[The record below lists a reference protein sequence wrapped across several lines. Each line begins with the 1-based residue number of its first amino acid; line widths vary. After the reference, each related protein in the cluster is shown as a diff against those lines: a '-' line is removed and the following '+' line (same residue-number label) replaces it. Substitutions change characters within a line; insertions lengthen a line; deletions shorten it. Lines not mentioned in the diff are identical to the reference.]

1 MKILNKHVVFGF
13 FVLLICV
20 LALNYCAQK
29 ESYDIVI
36 LNGRVMDPFT
46 RTDVFANVGL
56 KDGKIAA
63 IVPVGQTLSGETVI
77 DATDLVVAPGFI
89 NIHGHEGIIDKTME
103 VSVRD
108 GVTTIIGG
116 NCGGACMTEDAI
128 LSVDKYFEM
137 LDEAGIYSNFA
148 TFAGHSSLRLL
159 VGVPDEQTP
168 ATKDHLVKILSLL
181 EADMK
186 AGALGVSFGP
196 FYVPGTT
203 YEEMMAS
210 ATKCA
215 EFGGGGSIHVR
226 YGTPFR
232 PVPSDEPLNIQ
243 AIREG
248 IQLGKEAD
256 VPMII
261 SHNGGASFGPV
272 QSGMA
277 LQIMYTAMEEGVKL
291 ISDVHPYDAFN
302 TSISAPVFSPPAF
315 AEQLPEMGAKISDI
329 KVQNSVV
336 IDDKVVMQSLEPFS
350 SIDQFNSIRN
360 KVLSREIPEP
370 GIIGHFYPSHM
381 TLTWMQAPFVMIE
394 NDGAIDE
401 DRKTGKLTAHPRIAG
416 SFSKFLGYWVREKG
430 VCDLMTGLSKS
441 STMAAVWLGL
451 ENKGRIN
458 VGADADLVLFNPVT
472 VIDKATYQPGGA
484 LIPPE
489 GMPHVIVN
497 GVLVVEDGELT
508 GNKPGKTIR
517 RIWDIPGIL
526 VNHGILPGTEIANL
540 VPED

>member
-1 MKILNKHVVFGF
+1 MRILNKKVVIGF
-13 FVLLICV
+13 FALLVCV
-20 LALNYCAQK
+20 LALNFCSQG

-36 LNGRVMDPFT
+36 LNGRVMDPYT

-56 KDGKIAA
+56 KDGEIAT
-63 IVPVGQTLSGETVI
+63 IVPAGQTLSGEIVI

-89 NIHGHEGIIDKTME
+89 NIHGHEGVIDKTME
-103 VSVRD
+103 VSARD

-128 LSVDKYFEM
+128 MSVDKYFDM
-137 LDEAGIYSNFA
+137 LDKAGMYSNFA
-148 TFAGHSSLRLL
+148 TFAGHSSLRILA
-159 VGVPDEQTP
+159 GVPDVHTP
-168 ATKDHLVKILSLL
+168 ATKDQLGKILSLL
-181 EADMK
+181 EEDIK

-203 YEEMMAS
+203 YDEMMAS
-210 ATKCA
+210 AEKCA
-215 EFGGGGSIHVR
+215 DLGGGGSIHVR

-232 PVPSDEPLNIQ
+232 PKPTDEPLNIQ

-248 IQLGKEAD
+248 IQLGRESG

-277 LQIMYTAMEEGVKL
+277 LQIMYTAMEDGVKL

-302 TSISAPVFSPPAF
+302 TSLSAPVFTPPAF
-315 AEQLPEMGAKISDI
+315 AEQLPEMGAQISDI
-329 KVQNSVV
+329 KVQNSVA
-336 IDDKVVMQSLEPFS
+336 IDDKVVMKSLEPFS

-360 KVLSREIPEP
+360 KVLAQEIPDP

-394 NDGAIDE
+394 NDGAVDK

-416 SFSKFLGYWVREKG
+416 SYSKFLGFWVREKG

-451 ENKGRIN
+451 ENKGRVN
-458 VGADADLVLFNPVT
+458 VGADADLVLFNPKT
-472 VIDKATYQPGGA
+472 VIDKSTYKPDGA
-484 LIPPE
+484 LTPPE
-489 GMPHVIVN
+489 GIPHVIVN
-497 GVLVVEDGELT
+497 GVLVVHNGELT
-508 GNKPGKTIR
+508 GNKPGQTIR
-517 RIWDIPGIL
+517 RTWNLPGRL
-526 VNHGILPGTEIANL
+526 VNHGILPGTEIADLIREN
-540 VPED
+540 

>member
-1 MKILNKHVVFGF
+1 MRILHNNVVLALGI
-13 FVLLICV
+13 LLICV
-20 LALNYCAQK
+20 FILNHCTQS
-29 ESYDIVI
+29 ESFDIVI
-36 LNGRVMDPFT
+36 LNGRIMDPYS
-46 RTDVFANVGL
+46 RTDVFANLGL

-63 IVPVGQTLSGETVI
+63 IVSAGQALSGETVI
-77 DATDLVVAPGFI
+77 EATDLIVAPGFI

-128 LSVDKYFEM
+128 LSVGKYLDM
-137 LDEAGIYSNFA
+137 LDNAGMYSNFA
-148 TFAGHSSLRLL
+148 TFSGHSTLRLL
-159 VGVPDEQTP
+159 AGVSDVHTSATEEQL
-168 ATKDHLVKILSLL
+168 AKILTLL
-181 EADMK
+181 TEDMK

-210 ATKCA
+210 AAKCA
-215 EFGGGGSIHVR
+215 ELKGGASIHVR
-226 YGTPFR
+226 YGTPLR
-232 PVPSDEPLNIQ
+232 PKPADEPLNIQ

-248 IQLGKEAD
+248 IRLAKESG

-272 QSGMA
+272 HSGMA

-291 ISDVHPYDAFN
+291 VSDVHPYDAFN
-302 TSISAPVFSPPAF
+302 TSLSAPVFAPPVF
-315 AEQLPEMGAKISDI
+315 AEQLPEMGAQISDI

-336 IDDKVVMQSLEPFS
+336 IDDQVVMKSLEPFS
-350 SIDQFNSIRN
+350 SIEQFNSIRN
-360 KVLSREIPEP
+360 KVLAREIPDP

-394 NDGAIDE
+394 NDGAV
-401 DRKTGKLTAHPRIAG
+401 DRDKKTGELTAHPRIAG
-416 SFSKFLGYWVREKG
+416 SYSKFLGYWVREKG

-451 ENKGRIN
+451 KNKGRIN
-458 VGADADLVLFNPVT
+458 IGADADLVLFNPKT
-472 VIDKATYQPGGA
+472 VIDKATYKPDEV
-484 LIPPE
+484 LTPPE
-489 GMPHVIVN
+489 GIPYVIVN
-497 GVLVVEDGELT
+497 GVLVVQDGQLT

-517 RIWDIPGIL
+517 RTWDVPGTL
-526 VNHGILPGTEIANL
+526 VNHGILPGIEVADL
-540 VPED
+540 VREN